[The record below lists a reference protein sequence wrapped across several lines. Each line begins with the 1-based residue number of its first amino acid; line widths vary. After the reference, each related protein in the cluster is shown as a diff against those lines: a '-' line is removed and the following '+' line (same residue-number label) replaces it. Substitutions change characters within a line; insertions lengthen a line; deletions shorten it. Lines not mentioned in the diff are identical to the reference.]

1 MRTDQPERIRAIDAE
16 QIRLVDRDGN
26 VRGFFGIDANGNAG
40 LILSAGNGTPQ
51 VVISVSAA
59 GHYPMVKIQDDEDR
73 DRITLALTETGAA
86 VIQVRDRHNRS
97 QMANLTLAVDTDG
110 QATGIM
116 CDNDGNVLWGR
127 PAAGAEQGG
136 R

>member
-1 MRTDQPERIRAIDAE
+1 MRADQPQRIRAIDTE
-16 QIRLVDRDGN
+16 QIRLVDHEGN

-40 LILSAGNGTPQ
+40 LILSSGDGTPQ
-51 VVISVSAA
+51 IVISVSAA
-59 GHYPMVKIQDDEDR
+59 GRYPMVKIQDDEDR

-86 VIQVRDRHNRS
+86 VIQVRDKNNRS

-116 CDNDGNVLWGR
+116 CDNEGNVLWGR
-127 PAAGAEQGG
+127 PAAGAEQES